1 MEPEYHHLLPR
12 SSLPRVS
19 ASESSDTHCAVPLCY
34 LFPSQVYAAHTHIYT
49 QLVPSFDC
57 HNTAVSSPLFLL
69 LSTANSLRFQ
79 LQTLVRPF
87 LIIFQLPS
95 AVFVCHSPLPSQG
108 RDNFS
113 PLSLEVSNIGEIF
126 ATIRGEECG
135 GDVSPL
141 DRPSSRFAIS
151 TNPRIEKRE
160 KGGEDETKLIEK

>member
-34 LFPSQVYAAHTHIYT
+34 LFPSQVYAAHTHTYT

-113 PLSLEVSNIGEIF
+113 PPSL
-126 ATIRGEECG
+126 
-135 GDVSPL
+135 
-141 DRPSSRFAIS
+141 SRFRTLGKFSRRYAGRNAEETFHRSIVR
-151 TNPRIEKRE
+151 PRGSQFRRIQESRRE
-160 KGGEDETKLIEK
+160 KKGERTKLNL

>member
-34 LFPSQVYAAHTHIYT
+34 LFPSQVYAAHTHT
-49 QLVPSFDC
+49 HSSFPVSTA
-57 HNTAVSSPLFLL
+57 TAVSSPLFLL

-95 AVFVCHSPLPSQG
+95 PVFVYHSPLPSQG